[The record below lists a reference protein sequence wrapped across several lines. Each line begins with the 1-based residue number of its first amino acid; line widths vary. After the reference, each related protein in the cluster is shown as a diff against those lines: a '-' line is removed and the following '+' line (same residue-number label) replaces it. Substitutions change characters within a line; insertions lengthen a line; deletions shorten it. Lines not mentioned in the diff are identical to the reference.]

1 MKNKATKLLLLL
13 SSSVLLLSCCASDG
27 SSFREPSSSVNPDTS
42 LHDDAPTSWK
52 SEDLADMA
60 SYLGEGNT
68 IPFPLG
74 FTADY
79 VNASGTDEDGE
90 CFIVCDSACGD
101 LSAQYEIALLDDGF
115 AKYEDETVEE
125 GYHFYFKEVDE
136 GANELWVQ
144 TDMYENDFEIYAW
157 IEAATPTYETF
168 PYEAINETFG
178 LTLSEANLPSFA
190 VAAGEL
196 YDGYAAEDGSYFF
209 VGGLFDETTTDED
222 FVKSYETAL
231 TGKGYTVDSENAMA
245 INASV
250 SLKVEYMAMEGY
262 FFLQLS
268 KYSTPAEGD
277 GSVSFAD
284 SDFPAGYPT
293 EVSSF
298 DKDSFTFK
306 FSSVCGTNNYVQ
318 FRKYCDKGP
327 GMLWNVTSL
336 GSIASLVVTRASSVD
351 AQYYAALTLYV
362 SDAEISDSNPGT
374 KVSPTASGA
383 VYTYTPSSEC
393 GYFRL
398 IDENTTYASKN
409 DSIVI
414 NYTL

>member
-1 MKNKATKLLLLL
+1 MKNTATKLLLLL
-13 SSSVLLLSCCASDG
+13 SSSFLLLSCGASDG
-27 SSFREPSSSVNPDTS
+27 SSSKPTSSVNPGTS
-42 LHDDAPTSWK
+42 LPDGAPTSWK
-52 SEDLADMA
+52 SEDLADMVT
-60 SYLGEGNT
+60 YLGEGNT

-90 CFIVCDSACGD
+90 CFIVYDSNCGD
-101 LSAQYEIALLDDGF
+101 LSAQYEITLLNDGF
-115 AKYEDETVEE
+115 AKYEDEMVEE
-125 GYHFYFKEVDE
+125 GYNFYFKEVDD
-136 GANELWVQ
+136 GSNELWVQ
-144 TDMYENDFEIYAW
+144 TDMYESDFEIYAW
-157 IEAATPTYETF
+157 IEEATPTYETF

-190 VAAGEL
+190 LAEGEF

-209 VGGLFDETTTDED
+209 VGGYFDETVSDED
-222 FVKSYETAL
+222 FVTTYETAL
-231 TGKGYTVDSENAMA
+231 TSKGYTVDSENATA
-245 INASV
+245 INASA
-250 SLKVEYMAMEGY
+250 SLKAEYMAMEGY

-268 KYSTPAEGD
+268 KYSAPVEGD
-277 GSVSFAD
+277 SSITFAD
-284 SDFPAGYPT
+284 SDFPAGYPA

-318 FRKYCDKGP
+318 FRKNSGEGP

-336 GSIASLVVTRASSVD
+336 GSIASIVVTRASSVD
-351 AQYYAALTLYV
+351 AQYYGVLTLYV
-362 SDAEISDSNPGT
+362 SDNAISDSNPGT
-374 KVSPTASGA
+374 KVTATASGS
-383 VYTYTPSSEC
+383 VYTYTPSSEY

-398 IDENTTYASKN
+398 IDENSAYASKN

>member
-1 MKNKATKLLLLL
+1 MKNITTKLLLLL
-13 SSSVLLLSCCASDG
+13 SSSVLLLSCG
-27 SSFREPSSSVNPDTS
+27 SSNDSSSEPSSSANPDSS
-42 LHDDAPTSWK
+42 LPDGAPTSWK
-52 SEDLADMA
+52 SEDLADMVT
-60 SYLGEGNT
+60 YLGEGNT

-79 VNASGTDEDGE
+79 INASGTDEDGE
-90 CFIVCDSACGD
+90 CFIVYDSNCGD
-101 LSAQYEIALLDDGF
+101 LSAQYEITLLNDGF
-115 AKYEDETVEE
+115 CKYEDETVEE
-125 GYHFYFKEVDE
+125 GYNFYFKEVDE

-144 TDMYENDFEIYAW
+144 TDMYEEDFEIYAW

-168 PYEAINETFG
+168 PYEVINETFG

-190 VAAGEL
+190 LAEGEL
-196 YDGYAAEDGSYFF
+196 YEGYAAEDSSYFY
-209 VGGLFDETTTDED
+209 VGGFFDETIADED
-222 FVKSYETAL
+222 FVTTYETAL
-231 TGKGYTVDSENAMA
+231 TGKGYTVDSENAAA
-245 INASV
+245 INVSA

-268 KYSTPAEGD
+268 KYSAPTLGD
-277 GSVSFAD
+277 GSITFAD
-284 SDFPAGYPT
+284 SDFPAGYPA

-298 DKDSFTFK
+298 DMNSFTFK

-336 GSIASLVVTRASSVD
+336 GSIASIVVTRASSVSSD
-351 AQYYAALTLYV
+351 FYGALTLYV
-362 SDAEISDSNPGT
+362 SSSEISDTNPGT
-374 KVSPTASGA
+374 KVTPNASGS
-383 VYTYTPSSEC
+383 VYTYTPSAEY